1 MRQETI
7 TIYKFNELSETAQR
21 RAWENGPDFSDHHS
35 DVYRATLAAFE
46 KIFDI
51 KVYSYSIGNCV
62 YNPDFH
68 YVLAGA
74 AAEAPENRP
83 IRLAT
88 YIWNN
93 YAAQI
98 SKGRYYSTRGR
109 WIDGKYHYKSR
120 YSRITLEMDNCPLTG
135 AIMDYDILQ
144 PILDCLHYKRFY
156 NSIGDLFNDC
166 LTAFFRAWDTEIEY
180 CQSFEYFAEMC
191 EINDYEFLESGEM
204 Y

>member
-7 TIYKFNELSETAQR
+7 NIYKFNELSPDAQR
-21 RAWENGPDFSDHHS
+21 RAWENGPDFSDTYS
-35 DVYRATLAAFE
+35 DEYRATLAAFE
-46 KIFDI
+46 QIFDI
-51 KVYSYSIGNCV
+51 NVYSYSVGNCI

-74 AAEAPENRP
+74 ADDAPENRP

-93 YAAQI
+93 YADQI
-98 SKGRYYSTRGR
+98 KKGRYYSTRGR
-109 WIDGKYHYKSR
+109 YVDGKYTYKYRHSN
-120 YSRITLEMDNCPLTG
+120 ITFEMDNCPLTG
-135 AIMDYDILQ
+135 VCMDCDILA

-156 NSIGDLFNDC
+156 NSINELFDDC
-166 LTAFFRAWDTEIEY
+166 LSAFFRAWDGEIEY
-180 CQSFEYFAEMC
+180 CNSLEYFADWAEN
-191 EINDYEFLESGEM
+191 NDIEFLETGEI